1 MKILRNYPLEL
12 LQLMLICKNHTSE
25 VNLVGGCVRDMLLN
39 KQPKD
44 FDIVIVA
51 VGKHQGRVD
60 RSLEHCDAK
69 GIFSAAEFLK

>member
-44 FDIVIVA
+44 FDIV
-51 VGKHQGRVD
+51 GKYLHDIWGDCKVFYD
-60 RSLEHCDAK
+60 YDEA
-69 GIFSAAEFLK
+69 FA